1 MGTGGSGTCSEP
13 LTRWDLAAH
22 TGSFWGHLFSSF
34 WFGSPPSPHRG
45 IPSNEKWQELW
56 VQWSQSPQGL
66 RTPGRHWSLV
76 ALGGLLPFP
85 LKEAA
90 APAAQEDHKS
100 ACSCHAACLPV
111 DCTHP
116 QGRPPSTC
124 AAHTEAVG
132 SVCRESR
139 RKPLLYCK
147 PYHRR
152 AAGRAG
158 LRQAF
163 LKG

>member
-1 MGTGGSGTCSEP
+1 MQS
-13 LTRWDLAAH
+13 
-22 TGSFWGHLFSSF
+22 
-34 WFGSPPSPHRG
+34 
-45 IPSNEKWQELW
+45 
-56 VQWSQSPQGL
+56 SQSPQGL

-90 APAAQEDHKS
+90 APGAQEDHKS
-100 ACSCHAACLPV
+100 ASAAHGFLPASV

-116 QGRPPSTC
+116 QGRPPSTVR
-124 AAHTEAVG
+124 TLEAVG
-132 SVCRESR
+132 SVCRESQ
-139 RKPLLYCK
+139 RKQLLYCK
-147 PYHRR
+147 PYHQR

-158 LRQAF
+158 PRQVF